1 MFEPG
6 FDQAAGL
13 RASLPGAHAA
23 LVPLAS
29 PAQPSRAFEWLCHL
43 AAELAAQDREV
54 IVVDATAR
62 ETAAQR
68 DTDDASLGLHQALQ
82 DPSMAQLGATGE
94 AGEWRVM
101 PGALGLDLLL
111 DTARHAGPKRAL
123 ARLLAPFAGGALVLL
138 FAPPQAL
145 SALLGGCGG
154 RVLVPVLP
162 QAQASIDAYGAV
174 KLLQQAGLNPVLA
187 PAIEAPAQV
196 VSNVVDCAAR
206 YLNHSLSVWPSA
218 TWALRAQE
226 SALIPAGDTT
236 TPRLRGAHGR
246 ATHSLWS

>member
-54 IVVDATAR
+54 IVVDATAC
-62 ETAAQR
+62 EADAPLGP
-68 DTDDASLGLHQALQ
+68 DDASLGLHQALQ
-82 DPSMAQLGATGE
+82 DPSLAQLGVQAD

-101 PGALGLDLLL
+101 PGARGLELLL
-111 DTARHAGPKRAL
+111 DTARHAGPTRAL

-145 SALLGGCGG
+145 CALLGGCGG
-154 RVLVPVLP
+154 RVLVPLLP
-162 QAQASIDAYGAV
+162 QAQASIAAYGAV
-174 KLLQQAGLNPVLA
+174 KLLRQAGLNPVLA
-187 PAIEAPAQV
+187 PALEASAQTAQK
-196 VSNVVDCAAR
+196 VVDCAAR
-206 YLNHSLSVWPSA
+206 HLSHSLSVWPSA

-226 SALIPAGDTT
+226 SALIPAGLTLS
-236 TPRLRGAHGR
+236 PRPRVANVS
-246 ATHSLWS
+246 AVHSLWS